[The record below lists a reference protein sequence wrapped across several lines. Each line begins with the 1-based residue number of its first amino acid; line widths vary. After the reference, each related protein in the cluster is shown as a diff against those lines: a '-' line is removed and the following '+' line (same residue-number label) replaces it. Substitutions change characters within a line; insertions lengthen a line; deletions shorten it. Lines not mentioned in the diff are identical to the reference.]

1 MLKKVKSGFSLVELS
16 LVLIIVALI
25 ISAVVSG
32 KSLVQNSKLTLLHS
46 EMQTLKIALGN
57 YISDN
62 KLVSFKLGTE
72 KGEINLYNLM
82 DQGYLEDGSVVNY
95 DGTAISATSS
105 NKEKTKKAMFKSK
118 YSGGAW
124 QYAGDANDVKVQFG
138 KVKKADGTM
147 DALLTGAMAKTF
159 QTKYEK
165 FGSIIMNEID
175 TTEGA
180 NKGHGVKYSGGTT
193 VTVLDVHFLDGA
205 QN

>member
-57 YISDN
+57 YINDN
-62 KLVSFKLGTE
+62 QKSSFIAGTD
-72 KGEINLYNLM
+72 INLYDLM
-82 DQGYLEDGSVVNY
+82 NEGYLEDKTVVNY
-95 DGTAISATSS
+95 DNTEITTNSAKTS
-105 NKEKTKKAMFKSK
+105 EKVIFKSK
-118 YSGGAW
+118 YSGGVW
-124 QYAGDANDVKVQFG
+124 QYAGTAGDVIVKFG
-138 KVKKADGTM
+138 KVSSTDGTM
-147 DALLTGAMAKTF
+147 SGLLPGAMARTF

-165 FGSIIMNEID
+165 VGSIMVNDED
-175 TTEGA
+175 SN
-180 NKGHGVKYSGGTT
+180 NKGHGIGYNGGTDKIE
-193 VTVLDVHFLDGA
+193 LKIYFLDGA

>member
-62 KLVSFKLGTE
+62 QKSSFIAGTD
-72 KGEINLYNLM
+72 IMLYDLM
-82 DQGYLEDGSVVNY
+82 NDGYLEDKTVVNY
-95 DGTAISATSS
+95 DGNEITSS
-105 NKEKTKKAMFKSK
+105 SAKKSAKVIFKSN

-124 QYAGDANDVKVQFG
+124 RYAGTKDDVIIRFG
-138 KVKKADGTM
+138 KIDSDGKM
-147 DALLTGAMAKTF
+147 QQLLGTGPATVFKN
-159 QTKYEK
+159 KYEK
-165 FGSIIMNEID
+165 TASISIKNVNYEAAKGDAPEIEASLQI
-175 TTEGA
+175 T
-180 NKGHGVKYSGGTT
+180 
-193 VTVLDVHFLDGA
+193 FLNGA

>member
-1 MLKKVKSGFSLVELS
+1 
-16 LVLIIVALI
+16 
-25 ISAVVSG
+25 
-32 KSLVQNSKLTLLHS
+32 
-46 EMQTLKIALGN
+46 MQTLKIALGN

-62 KLVSFKLGTE
+62 KLVSFGLGTE

-95 DGTAISATSS
+95 DGAAFSTTSS
-105 NKEKTKKAMFKSK
+105 GKEKTKKAMFKSK

-124 QYAGDANDVKVQFG
+124 QYAGLDSDVKVQFG
-138 KVKKADGTM
+138 KVKADGTM
-147 DALLTGAMAKTF
+147 DALLTSAMAKTF

-193 VTVLDVHFLDGA
+193 ATVLDVHFLDGA